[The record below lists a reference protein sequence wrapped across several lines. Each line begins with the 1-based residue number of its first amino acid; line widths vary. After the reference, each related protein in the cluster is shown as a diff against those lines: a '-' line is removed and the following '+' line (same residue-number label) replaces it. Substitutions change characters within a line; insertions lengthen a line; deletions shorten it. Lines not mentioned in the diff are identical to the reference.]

1 MVNDVVA
8 ALRVLDV
15 EERLG
20 ALVSVVEGEDVGAV
34 AVVDAEDGYV
44 AGSMPALVA
53 DDVLADANVLMA
65 TETSQTIAYDT
76 SRVLI
81 DVVAPRPV
89 MLIFGAGHV
98 AQPLSKV
105 AHELGFRTVV
115 ADARAAWAT
124 PDRFPEV
131 DEVIAKWPDGVF
143 DHIGLDNRTYV
154 VLLSHDV
161 RFEVPVLAA
170 VRGTAVRYIGAIGSR
185 RTHRLRSERLAAE
198 GWSDEEIASIHAP
211 IGLDLG
217 GSSPA
222 EIAVAIAAEVV
233 RVRYGEDS
241 RATLRGAVST

>member
-98 AQPLSKV
+98 AQPLSRIRKF
-105 AHELGFRTVV
+105 AILSGNSGLGASVTKSMVRSSTTRNAVTGANQERTS
-115 ADARAAWAT
+115 DA
-124 PDRFPEV
+124 
-131 DEVIAKWPDGVF
+131 
-143 DHIGLDNRTYV
+143 
-154 VLLSHDV
+154 S
-161 RFEVPVLAA
+161 FEA
-170 VRGTAVRYIGAIGSR
+170 
-185 RTHRLRSERLAAE
+185 RS
-198 GWSDEEIASIHAP
+198 
-211 IGLDLG
+211 
-217 GSSPA
+217 
-222 EIAVAIAAEVV
+222 
-233 RVRYGEDS
+233 
-241 RATLRGAVST
+241 